1 MLIRYLGYY
10 QVFNKLLLVLKIL
23 NGRIFCFLRVNK
35 PSVPVLSQLQL
46 PSAPA
51 LPQKLARQDNK
62 SQQAPHG
69 AVATPIPAEN
79 ESR

>member
-23 NGRIFCFLRVNK
+23 NGRNFCFLRVNK
-35 PSVPVLSQLQL
+35 PSVPVLSQL